1 MSENHPSSSPPA
13 GRLFRDRLDR
23 HRAGEPVGV
32 TSVCSAHPLVLEA
45 AALQARADGGP
56 LLVEATSNQVDQYG
70 GYTGMAP
77 RDFAALVHRIADTT
91 GLPRERVTLGGDHLG
106 PNRWRA
112 LGAAEAMDRADVL
125 VAEYVRAGFTK
136 IHLDCSMRCD
146 GDPEPLPGTLVA
158 ERAARLARTAE
169 KTATEQAGSGELS
182 YVIGTEVPVPGGARE
197 TIDTL
202 TPTSPEAAR
211 ATLAEHRDAFAAA
224 GAEDAWERVSALV
237 VQPGVEFDHLRVID
251 YAPRAARQL
260 SEVVHD
266 RPGLVFEAH
275 STDYQTPKALAALV
289 RDHWAVLKVGPGL
302 TFALRE
308 ALFALA
314 AIEDELV
321 TRKDDRSNLVDALEA
336 TMLAD
341 PAWWAGY
348 YEGDSGA
355 QRLARRYSYSD
366 RSRYYWPTS
375 AMTAAVD
382 TLFHNLDETGIPL
395 PMLSRHL
402 PSQYRR
408 VRAGELTANA
418 RTLAVDHVRD
428 VLRDYAQA
436 CGEQEETA

>member
-1 MSENHPSSSPPA
+1 MQTGCALPTVSAMSENHPSSSPPT

-45 AALQARADGGP
+45 AALQAVADGGP

-77 RDFAALVHRIADTT
+77 RDFATLVHRIADEA
-91 GLPRERVTLGGDHLG
+91 GLPRTRLVLGGDHLG
-106 PNRWRA
+106 PNRWRE
-112 LGAAEAMDRADVL
+112 LGAAEAMDRAEVL

-146 GDPEPLPGTLVA
+146 GDPEPLPGRLVA
-158 ERAARLARTAE
+158 ERAARLARIAETTA
-169 KTATEQAGSGELS
+169 AEQEQTGELT

-202 TPTSPEAAR
+202 TPTSPEAAL
-211 ATLAEHRDAFAAA
+211 ATLAEHRDAFTAS
-224 GAEDAWERVSALV
+224 GSDDAWERVSALV
-237 VQPGVEFDHLRVID
+237 VQPGVEFDHVRVVD
-251 YAPRAARQL
+251 YAPRAARRL
-260 SEVVHD
+260 SQVAGD

-275 STDYQTPKALAALV
+275 STDYQTPQALAALV

-321 TRKDDRSNLVDALEA
+321 AGGRPLRPGQHPGGHHAGRSGLVGGLLRGRPRTRSVWPAA
-336 TMLAD
+336 TA
-341 PAWWAGY
+341 
-348 YEGDSGA
+348 
-355 QRLARRYSYSD
+355 
-366 RSRYYWPTS
+366 
-375 AMTAAVD
+375 TA
-382 TLFHNLDETGIPL
+382 TG
-395 PMLSRHL
+395 
-402 PSQYRR
+402 
-408 VRAGELTANA
+408 RATTG
-418 RTLAVDHVRD
+418 RPPR
-428 VLRDYAQA
+428 
-436 CGEQEETA
+436 